1 MKRGFALLET
11 IIVITFVAISLLL
24 LYGTFTSLIN
34 TKEENIR
41 YDDVASIY
49 EMYYLKEYL
58 LLNGLEDYMLD
69 EDIIL
74 LSCSDFAFTSCSS
87 FLSTLSLE
95 NLYLVRYG
103 VKEISE
109 DTYAYSLS
117 NYLRTLSNN
126 DNYDYLLVGEFL
138 EDGTYYYASIGVMS
152 DE

>member
-74 LSCSDFAFTSCSS
+74 LSCSDFTFTSCSS